1 MCLLERLERK
11 LVHGNTLVL
20 RDAHD
25 CRDYFVSSPEGHTG
39 PNQIV
44 GQIRGKKLWVERGLD
59 AAEAARQAMREHF
72 QRLLE
77 SMLEATERK
86 ALEEVQLRASQS
98 RERFLA
104 AAKFG

>member
-1 MCLLERLERK
+1 
-11 LVHGNTLVL
+11 
-20 RDAHD
+20 
-25 CRDYFVSSPEGHTG
+25 
-39 PNQIV
+39 
-44 GQIRGKKLWVERGLD
+44 
-59 AAEAARQAMREHF
+59 MREHF